1 MSAPPLPELPYREV
15 WAVDFEFIADPGEN
29 PKPVCL
35 VACELRSGRKLRL
48 WEEQFGPTPPYGT
61 GPDTLFVAYYA
72 SAEIGC
78 HLALGW
84 PVPERILDLFT
95 EFRNLTNGLPTP
107 SGSGLVGALVY
118 HGLPAIDADEKNDM
132 RQLVMRGGPWSV
144 SERQAILDYCES
156 DVAGLAHLLPAMLP
170 KIDLPRA
177 LFRGRSM
184 AAAARIERAGV
195 PIDTK
200 TLGRLKHHWLD
211 IQDELIA
218 RIDAEYGVF
227 EGRTFKAARFAE
239 WLGRNTIPWPRLPS
253 GELDLSDEAFR
264 QAVGP

>member
-1 MSAPPLPELPYREV
+1 MPPLPSFGVGAMPPLSLLDVHYREI

-35 VACELRSGRKLRL
+35 VAWELRSGRKLRL
-48 WEEQFGPTPPYGT
+48 WQDELGLTPPYGT
-61 GPDTLFVAYYA
+61 GPATLFIAYYA

-84 PVPERILDLFT
+84 PVPDRVLDLFT
-95 EFRNLTNGLPTP
+95 EFRNLTNGLSTP

-132 RQLVMRGGPWSV
+132 RQLVMRGGPWSA

-156 DVAGLAHLLPAMLP
+156 DVAGLARLLPAMLP
-170 KIDLPRA
+170 RLDLPRG
-177 LFRGRSM
+177 LLRGRSM

-195 PIDTK
+195 PIDGE
-200 TLGRLKHHWLD
+200 TLGRLRRHWLD
-211 IQDELIA
+211 IQDELVA
-218 RIDAEYGVF
+218 QIDADYGVF
-227 EGRTFKAARFAE
+227 
-239 WLGRNTIPWPRLPS
+239 
-253 GELDLSDEAFR
+253 
-264 QAVGP
+264 